1 MVSKKSMGKTQQIS
15 GHSTPCGEG
24 TITALTHMEHN
35 ERVLSERTFKGR
47 KAKKGLRFAVG
58 VTGLIF
64 LVELIGGWL
73 SGSLALMADAGHM
86 ATDLFALSISY
97 LAIRLSARPST
108 KKRSYGYFRV
118 EIIAALIN
126 GVILCITALFVTI
139 EAWQRISVPKE
150 IDASRMLVF
159 GIIGLAANIASAVML
174 HREQKNSV
182 NVKAAYIHILSDLA
196 GSVGVVGGSMLISL
210 TGITAIDSIISFVI
224 AILIVQ
230 SALKIIRES
239 VNVLMESVPTEL
251 DIHDIEQTLLDFNH
265 VEGLH
270 DLHVW
275 ALTSGVNALSCH
287 LLVDNFEAG
296 QNILVPIHRELKEKY
311 NIDHVTIQLEDERF
325 FQAHKTASSAKSV
338 PS

>member
-1 MVSKKSMGKTQQIS
+1 
-15 GHSTPCGEG
+15 
-24 TITALTHMEHN
+24 MEHN
-35 ERVLSERTFKGR
+35 EQVLSERTFKGR

-58 VTGLIF
+58 VTSLIF

-126 GVILCITALFVTI
+126 GVILCITALFITI
-139 EAWQRISVPKE
+139 EAWKRISLPKE
-150 IDASRMLVF
+150 IDSAQMLVF
-159 GIIGLAANIASAVML
+159 GIIGLTANIASATML

-196 GSVGVVGGSMLISL
+196 GSVGVVAGSILISL
-210 TGITAIDSIISFVI
+210 TRITTIDSVISFII

-230 SALKIIRES
+230 SALKIIREA
-239 VNVLMESVPTEL
+239 VDVLMESVPPEL
-251 DIHDIEQTLLDFNH
+251 DIQEIEEALLNFRH

-287 LLVDNFEAG
+287 LLVKNLDAG

-325 FQAHKTASSAKSV
+325 IAAHNKASAAKSL
-338 PS
+338 PI